1 MASLFTQH
9 YVTERVAARCDGISC
24 SALMQ
29 GRDLS
34 DDESASRDNQLGSS
48 KRCEAVQET
57 KGEVEGADPITAVGT
72 KIKMTRIC
80 GMGEFL
86 ILNLKR
92 FVIEPGARAVK
103 HRDTLVTISAVEQ
116 IDIFEDLTLAGAP
129 KRQPYSFY
137 AAIVHDGKSP
147 NSGHYY
153 NIVKRGVAYFI
164 VDDDQVKPLPEKEA
178 LALACKGCVLLF
190 RTASL

>member
-1 MASLFTQH
+1 MASLFTHH

-147 NSGHYY
+147 NSGH
-153 NIVKRGVAYFI
+153 
-164 VDDDQVKPLPEKEA
+164 
-178 LALACKGCVLLF
+178 
-190 RTASL
+190 

>member
-1 MASLFTQH
+1 MSRLAGTTSSG
-9 YVTERVAARCDGISC
+9 RV
-24 SALMQ
+24 
-29 GRDLS
+29 
-34 DDESASRDNQLGSS
+34 
-48 KRCEAVQET
+48 RCEAVQET

-92 FVIEPGARAVK
+92 FVIEPGARTVK

-137 AAIVHDGKSP
+137 GAIVHDGKSP

-178 LALACKGCVLLF
+178 LVLAGKGCVLLF